1 MTPKSPAPCKTDAPS
16 APGTL
21 GPVRKCVVGIQF
33 LFVAFGGTVL
43 MPLLVGLE
51 PSTALFTA
59 GVGTLLFHAVTKGK
73 VPVFLGSSF
82 AFIAPILAVSAEWGL
97 DAAVGG
103 FLGVAAAY
111 LAASALVRWR
121 GTEFLDR
128 VFPPVVVGPTIVL
141 IGLSLAGGAVTMAQ
155 ADWLL
160 ALVSLAVVSEKL
172 RLYNRG
178 DFIEVTFF
186 LPNGEDLMLQLP
198 RESLKMP
205 MINPNIG
212 QSVQQ
217 SVVYD
222 PITGQSRIQTSVVPT
237 PGIKRSLYDEIRQRP
252 GFGVPFVDSY
262 GDEGFFETG
271 LPSKFVGSAI
281 ATSVPLGSSLPV
293 AASVPLGTSVV
304 SGNGLANSGIGLAQ
318 SGVGLT
324 TSGVGGT
331 GLATSGIGAS
341 GLNNFA

>member
-1 MTPKSPAPCKTDAPS
+1 MEPKRFRISQDGQEFAMAIKLLGERVKIECVDAS
-16 APGTL
+16 VPG
-21 GPVRKCVVGIQF
+21 
-33 LFVAFGGTVL
+33 
-43 MPLLVGLE
+43 
-51 PSTALFTA
+51 
-59 GVGTLLFHAVTKGK
+59 
-73 VPVFLGSSF
+73 
-82 AFIAPILAVSAEWGL
+82 APIYCRTYTVDELANESRFFQMVPRSNEAQIEL
-97 DAAVGG
+97 MN
-103 FLGVAAAY
+103 
-111 LAASALVRWR
+111 
-121 GTEFLDR
+121 
-128 VFPPVVVGPTIVL
+128 VV
-141 IGLSLAGGAVTMAQ
+141 M
-155 ADWLL
+155 
-160 ALVSLAVVSEKL
+160 SEKL

-271 LPSKFVGSAI
+271 LPSKFVGPAI